1 MMKKCLL
8 PLKADLE
15 PATALIRR
23 YVLAGTKKPVPVS
36 RHREST
42 LFFPKVKKMTGILY
56 GRHESVLTSFRMLP
70 LPVAGSY
77 QDGYYD
83 GRHRPP
89 RGLHHKDRWA
99 DRPPHGRAY
108 GHRKKR
114 FDRDDRDD

>member
-1 MMKKCLL
+1 MKKCLL

-70 LPVAGSY
+70 LL
-77 QDGYYD
+77 
-83 GRHRPP
+83 RR
-89 RGLHHKDRWA
+89 LLRWSTQA
-99 DRPPHGRAY
+99 TERAQAST
-108 GHRKKR
+108 RTPS
-114 FDRDDRDD
+114 

>member
-1 MMKKCLL
+1 MKKCLL

-70 LPVAGSY
+70 L
-77 QDGYYD
+77 
-83 GRHRPP
+83 
-89 RGLHHKDRWA
+89 LRWSTQA
-99 DRPPHGRAY
+99 TERAQAST
-108 GHRKKR
+108 RTPS
-114 FDRDDRDD
+114 

>member
-1 MMKKCLL
+1 MKKCLL

-15 PATALIRR
+15 PATDLIRG
-23 YVLAGTKKPVPVS
+23 YVLAGARKPVPVS

-42 LFFPKVKKMTGILY
+42 LFFPKVKKMTDILY
-56 GRHESVLTSFRMLP
+56 
-70 LPVAGSY
+70 Y
-77 QDGYYD
+77 DGYYD

-89 RGLHHKDRWA
+89 RGHHHKDRWD